1 MPVAVAAVRSSV
13 DLPVVAH
20 PSAIG
25 AKRVMDIVLILLTL
39 PVSVPLVLVI
49 TGLLLAQGRPVFY
62 SQQRVGRGGRNF
74 RIWKFSTMVPQA
86 ETRLREYLQKNPNAA
101 REWRMTQKLRH
112 DPRVFPLGAF
122 LRKSSL
128 DELPQL
134 WNILCGQMSLVGPR
148 PITMTELVG
157 KYCGHAPAYL
167 KCRPGLTGLWQVSG
181 RNRLRYSQ
189 RVQLDVAYAT
199 RQNLWL
205 DLHILWRTIG
215 TVLRGTGC

>member
-1 MPVAVAAVRSSV
+1 MPVVAVRSSA

-20 PSAIG
+20 SSPIG
-25 AKRVMDIVLILLTL
+25 TKRVMDIVLILLTL
-39 PVSVPLVLVI
+39 PVSVPLVFVI
-49 TGLLLAQGRPVFY
+49 AGLLMAQGRPVFY
-62 SQQRVGRGGRNF
+62 SQQRVGQGGRHF
-74 RIWKFSTMVPQA
+74 RIWKFRTMVPQA
-86 ETRLREYLQKNPNAA
+86 EARLREHLQKNPNAA

-112 DPRVFPLGAF
+112 DPRVFSLGAF

-148 PITMTELVG
+148 PITMTELVE
-157 KYCGHAPAYL
+157 KYRGHAPTYM

-189 RVQLDVAYAT
+189 RVQLDVAYAAG
-199 RQNLWL
+199 QNLWL

>member
-1 MPVAVAAVRSSV
+1 MPVATVRTSV
-13 DLPVVAH
+13 DLPVVTR
-20 PSAIG
+20 PSPIG
-25 AKRVMDIVLILLTL
+25 AKRVMDVVLILLTL
-39 PVSVPLVLVI
+39 PVWGSLMLVI
-49 TGLLLAQGRPVFY
+49 AGLLMAKGRPVFY
-62 SQQRVGRGGRNF
+62 SQQRVGQGGRSF
-74 RIWKFSTMVPQA
+74 RIWKFRTMVSQA
-86 ETRLREYLQKNPNAA
+86 DARLQEHLQKNPYAA
-101 REWRMTQKLRH
+101 REWRETQKLRH
-112 DPRVFPLGAF
+112 DPRVFSLGAF

-148 PITMTELVG
+148 PITMTELVQ
-157 KYCGHAPAYL
+157 KYRSHAPSYM

-199 RQNLWL
+199 GHNLWL
-205 DLHILWRTIG
+205 DLKILWRTIG

>member
-1 MPVAVAAVRSSV
+1 MPVATVRTSV

-20 PSAIG
+20 PSPIG
-25 AKRVMDIVLILLTL
+25 TKRVMDVVLILLTL
-39 PVSVPLVLVI
+39 PVWGSLMLVI
-49 TGLLLAQGRPVFY
+49 AGLLMAQGRPVFY
-62 SQQRVGRGGRNF
+62 SQQRVGQGGRHF
-74 RIWKFSTMVPQA
+74 RIWKFRTMVLHA
-86 ETRLREYLQKNPNAA
+86 DARLQEHLQKNPYAA
-101 REWRMTQKLRH
+101 REWGATQKLRH
-112 DPRVFPLGAF
+112 DPRVFSLGAF

-148 PITMTELVG
+148 PITMTELVQ
-157 KYCGHAPAYL
+157 KYRSHAPSYM

-199 RQNLWL
+199 GHNLWL
-205 DLHILWRTIG
+205 DLKILWRTIG

>member
-1 MPVAVAAVRSSV
+1 MPVVAVQSSA
-13 DLPVVAH
+13 DLPVVPH
-20 PSAIG
+20 PSPIG
-25 AKRVMDIVLILLTL
+25 AKRVMDIVLILLTF

-49 TGLLLAQGRPVFY
+49 AGLLMAQGRPVFY
-62 SQQRVGRGGRNF
+62 SQQRVGQGGRHF
-74 RIWKFSTMVPQA
+74 RIWKFRTMAPQA
-86 ETRLREYLQKNPNAA
+86 DARLREHLQTNPNAA

-112 DPRVFPLGAF
+112 DPRVFPLGSF

-134 WNILCGQMSLVGPR
+134 WNILGGQMSLVGPR
-148 PITMTELVG
+148 PITITELVN
-157 KYCGHAPAYL
+157 KYRGHAPAYL